1 MSETTQI
8 YLPFGNGSEEADNG
22 FYGALHYIRENANSQ
37 FGKGRT
43 FERLIKVDLLE
54 APFSKKRFSSDH

>member
-22 FYGALHYIRENANSQ
+22 FYGAFNYTHSLLYEFNVIDVFILEINYVSQSNRTHRKNS
-37 FGKGRT
+37 
-43 FERLIKVDLLE
+43 
-54 APFSKKRFSSDH
+54 AW